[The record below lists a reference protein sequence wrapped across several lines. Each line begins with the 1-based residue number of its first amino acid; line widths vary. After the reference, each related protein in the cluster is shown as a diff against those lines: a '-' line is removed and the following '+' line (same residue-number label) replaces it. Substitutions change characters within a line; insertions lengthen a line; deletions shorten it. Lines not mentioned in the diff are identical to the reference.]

1 MDIITY
7 LKLILQF
14 LIIMATIK
22 LTIFKAKVLKDG
34 SHKIRVA
41 ICHKQETC
49 YIITRFKIDN
59 LSQFKNG
66 QVVKQTDAAVT
77 NTKLRNLLN
86 KYQDRLDSIGC
97 ISLYDCKQLRE
108 ILINVGADT
117 IVTTFQTVS
126 SSYIKELIED
136 KRENYATLLER
147 NCRYFTEFTRG
158 DFLLSEITP
167 QIVNN
172 YARFLRNT
180 KKLGETSI
188 GMAMSRTRTII
199 NRAKRE
205 QLVKYDIDP
214 FEYYSIQAAPERELD
229 ISKED
234 FIKIRDCK
242 PKEKKLRVA
251 RDLFCLSYYL
261 GGINLIDL
269 LAIDFRNAKQIEY
282 IRTKS
287 RNTKKGDRRISL
299 TIPDE
304 AKPIIKEWINKN
316 TGKLDF
322 GYKFTYSNFSRYLS
336 RCIAALAVYASVERK
351 VVYYSARKSFVQHG
365 FEIGIPLE
373 VLEYCIGQSMKAN
386 RPIYNYLKIMRSH
399 ADDAIRKILDG
410 VR

>member
-1 MDIITY
+1 
-7 LKLILQF
+7 
-14 LIIMATIK
+14 MATIK
-22 LTIFKAKVLKDG
+22 LAITSDKIAKDG
-34 SHKIRVA
+34 THKIRVA
-41 ICHKQETC
+41 LCHKSTTR
-49 YIITRFKIDN
+49 YIVTRFKIDN

-66 QVVKQTDAAVT
+66 QVVKRPDAAII

-86 KYQDRLDSIGC
+86 EYQERLDSIKC
-97 ISLYDCKQLRE
+97 IALYDCKQIRE
-108 ILINVGADT
+108 ILINS
-117 IVTTFQTVS
+117 IVPGTTVATFQTVS

-180 KKLGETSI
+180 RKLGETSI

-299 TIPDE
+299 TIPNE
-304 AKPIIKEWINKN
+304 AKPIVKVWINKN

-373 VLEYCIGQSMKAN
+373 VLEYCIGQSMKGFFVTLGG
-386 RPIYNYLKIMRSH
+386 R
-399 ADDAIRKILDG
+399 
-410 VR
+410 

>member
-1 MDIITY
+1 
-7 LKLILQF
+7 
-14 LIIMATIK
+14 MATIK

-126 SSYIKELIED
+126 NSYIKELIED

-180 KKLGETSI
+180 RKLGETSI

-287 RNTKKGDRRISL
+287 RNTKKGDRRIIVL
-299 TIPDE
+299 P
-304 AKPIIKEWINKN
+304 
-316 TGKLDF
+316 
-322 GYKFTYSNFSRYLS
+322 
-336 RCIAALAVYASVERK
+336 
-351 VVYYSARKSFVQHG
+351 FV
-365 FEIGIPLE
+365 
-373 VLEYCIGQSMKAN
+373 
-386 RPIYNYLKIMRSH
+386 
-399 ADDAIRKILDG
+399 
-410 VR
+410 

>member
-1 MDIITY
+1 
-7 LKLILQF
+7 
-14 LIIMATIK
+14 MATIK

-126 SSYIKELIED
+126 NSYIKELIED

-180 KKLGETSI
+180 RKLGETSI

-336 RCIAALAVYASVERK
+336 RCIAALAKYANVERK

-399 ADDAIRKILDG
+399 ADDAIRKILDNL
-410 VR
+410 